1 MNSTPRRVLI
11 IDDDAIIGEFWK
23 RTLSERR
30 GLEVS
35 QCLEGRGVAA
45 LLKGEPVDA
54 IILDLNLPDAS
65 GLDLLAYLHRYF
77 REIPVIVI
85 TAEDKVDTAV
95 ECMKAGAFDYVAKPV
110 LGERLINLVNHALEI
125 RELKERVDSL
135 SGRVVSWDLKDPG
148 AFKEIVTASEVMYDI
163 FVYVEAVARSPR
175 AVLVAGESGT
185 GKELIA
191 RTIHAIGKKS
201 GNFVAVNV
209 AGLDDTLFADTLF
222 GHLRGAYSGADSP
235 RRGLIHQA
243 NQGTL
248 FLDEIGDLTL
258 SSQIKL
264 LRLLQDGEYYP
275 LGADTPEFCQARIIT
290 ASNAD
295 LKALQET
302 GKFRKDLYYRLM
314 AHHII
319 LPPLRDRQDDI
330 ALLTAHFAREAARQ
344 LAKLE
349 LIIPEEVL
357 RLLHGYAFPG
367 NIRELQ
373 SLVFDAVSRSESREL
388 EPALI
393 KSYLN
398 LHRLEAGIQ
407 VGDLPVRNG
416 IPSLQESEDFY
427 IGQALKASGG
437 NQTVA
442 ARILK
447 VSQAT
452 ISRWV
457 RKQTDQG

>member
-1 MNSTPRRVLI
+1 MNSAARRVLI
-11 IDDDAIIGEFWK
+11 IDDDVIIGEFWK

-30 GLEVS
+30 GLAVS
-35 QCLEGRGVAA
+35 QCMEGRGVAA
-45 LLKGEPVDA
+45 VLDNEPVDV

-65 GLDLLAYLHRYF
+65 GLGLLTDIREKF

-85 TAEDKVDTAV
+85 TAEDRVDTAV
-95 ECMKAGAFDYVAKPV
+95 ECMKAGAFDFVAKPI

-135 SGRVVSWDLKDPG
+135 SGGVMTWNLKDPG
-148 AFKEIVTASEVMYDI
+148 AFKAIVTASEVMYDI

-191 RTIHAIGKKS
+191 RTIHAIGEKS

-235 RRGLIHQA
+235 RKGLIHQA

-275 LGADTPEFCQARIIT
+275 LGADTPEYCQARIIT

-295 LKALQET
+295 LKGLQET

-319 LPPLRDRQDDI
+319 LPPLRDRPDDI
-330 ALLTAHFAREAARQ
+330 ALLTAHFAGEAARQ
-344 LAKLE
+344 LVRQAP
-349 LIIPEEVL
+349 IIPDEAL
-357 RLLHGYAFPG
+357 RLLRGYSFPG

-373 SLVFDAVSRSESREL
+373 SLVFDTVSRSEGRQL
-388 EPALI
+388 DPALI
-393 KSYLN
+393 NSYLKH
-398 LHRLEAGIQ
+398 HRLEARLPMN
-407 VGDLPVRNG
+407 DLPAG
-416 IPSLQESEDFY
+416 SAIPSMQEVEDNLF
-427 IGQALKASGG
+427 GQALKAAKG

-442 ARILK
+442 ARMLK

-457 RKQTDQG
+457 KKKIHQG